1 MNQSLSPAEL
11 EQRFA
16 EINAREPEELT
27 AEETEEG
34 AAALAEAE
42 AMDDGSSVSLD
53 AFKAELEGYSG
64 KLVLRIP
71 RSLHKHLKE
80 EAEIEGVS
88 LNQYMLYKLSR

>member
-27 AEETEEG
+27 AEE

-42 AMDDGSSVSLD
+42 AMDDGSSVSPAYTSSMD
-53 AFKAELEGYSG
+53 AS
-64 KLVLRIP
+64 LRDFFLTNSI
-71 RSLHKHLKE
+71 
-80 EAEIEGVS
+80 I
-88 LNQYMLYKLSR
+88 YDTI

>member
-27 AEETEEG
+27 AEE
-34 AAALAEAE
+34 AAALAE